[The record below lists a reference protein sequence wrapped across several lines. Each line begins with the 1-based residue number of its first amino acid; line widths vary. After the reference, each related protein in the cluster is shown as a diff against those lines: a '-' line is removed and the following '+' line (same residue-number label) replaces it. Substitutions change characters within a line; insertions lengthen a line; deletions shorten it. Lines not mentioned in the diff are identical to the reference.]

1 MDKLSLPNA
10 LSAARLLL
18 APLVAAS
25 LLEGCATIALTL
37 FLVAIATDLADGYL
51 ARTWDQ
57 TSAFGGLLDH
67 TSDAVFIA
75 TTLAVLSLQQY
86 VNWLLAPLVLISFA
100 QYAIDSRVLEGHP
113 LRGSQIG
120 RYNGLAYFFLAG
132 FPIIQEGLD
141 FRPIPYDWV
150 QWLAW
155 LLVATTLLS
164 MANRLVA
171 YLRLRSNI
179 SE

>member
-25 LLEGCATIALTL
+25 LLEGYATVALAL

-75 TTLAVLSLQQY
+75 C
-86 VNWLLAPLVLISFA
+86 LLYTSPSPRDKR
-100 QYAIDSRVLEGHP
+100 QSRMP
-113 LRGSQIG
+113 SS
-120 RYNGLAYFFLAG
+120 A
-132 FPIIQEGLD
+132 
-141 FRPIPYDWV
+141 
-150 QWLAW
+150 
-155 LLVATTLLS
+155 
-164 MANRLVA
+164 
-171 YLRLRSNI
+171 
-179 SE
+179 

>member
-1 MDKLSLPNA
+1 MKWKSHRYA

-25 LLEGCATIALTL
+25 LLEGYATVALAL

-75 TTLAVLSLQQY
+75 TILAVLSLQQY
-86 VNWLLAPLVLISFA
+86 INWLLAPLVLISFA

-150 QWLAW
+150 RWLAW

-171 YLRLRSNI
+171 YLRLRSKF

>member
-25 LLEGCATIALTL
+25 LLEGYATVALAL

-51 ARTWDQ
+51 ARTWNQ

-75 TTLAVLSLQQY
+75 TTLAVLSVQQY

-120 RYNGLAYFFLAG
+120 RYNGLAYFLLAG
-132 FPIIQEGLD
+132 F
-141 FRPIPYDWV
+141 
-150 QWLAW
+150 
-155 LLVATTLLS
+155 
-164 MANRLVA
+164 
-171 YLRLRSNI
+171 
-179 SE
+179 